1 MSILGFAARLAPEK
15 VKSNAPCRPFHIV
28 GRCELEATVS
38 KKIDLRGQ
46 KFGKLTVLRE
56 NGRDKHNNVLWLC
69 RCECGNEVT
78 VLGSSLRNEHTTSC
92 GCYHRERT
100 AEVHTTH
107 GMCKTHLYSVWKAM
121 LRRAGVRKGA
131 DEETKRLYQDRGIT
145 VCDEWLVFENFRDWA
160 LSHGYKECLQIDR
173 VNNDAGYC
181 PENCRWATPKENVN
195 NRRNTIRLEDGTPL
209 AVFCSKVGIE
219 TTGKNGEATKQYGR
233 IRSAYSKHRKAH
245 PELGEAANKT
255 ILEMRQCL
263 ELSRLLEDIRA
274 FKAQLNI

>member
-1 MSILGFAARLAPEK
+1 MSILGSAARLAPEK

-28 GRCELEATVS
+28 GRCKLEATVS

-46 KFGKLTVLRE
+46 PFGKLTVLRE

-78 VLGSSLRNEHTTSC
+78 VLGSSLRSEKTTSC
-92 GCYHRERT
+92 GCYRRERV
-100 AEVHTTH
+100 AESNTTH
-107 GMCKTHLYSVWKAM
+107 GMCKTHLYSVWKEM
-121 LRRAGVRKGA
+121 LKRAGVTKGA
-131 DEETKRLYQDRGIT
+131 SEKNKHNYQDRGIT

-160 LSHGYKECLQIDR
+160 LSHGYSDDLEIDR
-173 VNNDAGYC
+173 IDNDKGYC
-181 PENCRWATPKENVN
+181 PENCRWVSRRENMN

-209 AVFCSKVGIE
+209 AVFCSKVGIQTFE
-219 TTGKNGEATKQYGR
+219 NGKKTKQYAR
-233 IRSAYSKHRKAH
+233 IVEAYRRYHKAH
-245 PELGEAANKT
+245 PELVEAANRT

-263 ELSRLLEDIRA
+263 ELIRLLDDIRA